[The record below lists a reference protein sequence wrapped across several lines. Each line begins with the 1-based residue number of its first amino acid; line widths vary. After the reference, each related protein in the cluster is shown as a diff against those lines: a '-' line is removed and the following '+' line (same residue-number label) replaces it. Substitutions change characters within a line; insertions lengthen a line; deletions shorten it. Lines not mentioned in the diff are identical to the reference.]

1 MSTPTRA
8 KRTQTAR
15 ELAER
20 FGVSP
25 RTIQRTVAQ
34 SREDYLNEAAER
46 RARIRAMRE
55 EGLTMRAIA
64 EREAITVGT
73 VHYALNRPEHAESIT

>member
-1 MSTPTRA
+1 MTSTPTRA

-20 FGVSP
+20 FGVST

-34 SREDYLNEAAER
+34 PREEYLAAAAQR
-46 RARIRAMRE
+46 RARIRSMRL
-55 EGLTMRAIA
+55 EGMTMRAIA
-64 EREAITVGT
+64 EREGITVGA
-73 VHYALNRPEHAESIT
+73 VHYALHKDS